1 YNPLF
6 SLPLFSLF
14 ALNNPI
20 SNTPSLSQWNVWVPR
35 DVSAMTN
42 SCVVIYFTFMYPATP
57 RHPRHL
63 VLWQALLP
71 ALPVYGVQDI
81 VRESYKGR
89 TKLIG
94 DVHQRNCTLLISNIG
109 TDHSGGTT
117 SVPTWAS
124 LYFLCPALTQKPSVL
139 TPPLTEGEPATLTC
153 TAPGIC
159 SGTPPNITWTWRGT
173 GDNITELRDNTTTQ
187 RREDLTRVTTTHFST
202 LTFTPSAKHHGNKVT
217 CLVTFNGGV
226 TTKKTLKLNVT
237 RKNKKYMHS
246 ITVEQILF
254 TEYVV
259 LKINCRLSYISIFTV
274 KNIRLIVKSANA
286 FHHIVMEVLSNP
298 SKIQLLNN
306 LICNIFL
313 RRKERTPK
321 NSDSK
326 SPFTNLEMVA
336 CEDQQVPY
344 QFLSLFSFTNIQ
356 LALTCQQEFTRQ
368 HEQVWD
374 HQANKRLPTQ
384 LFM

>member
-1 YNPLF
+1 YHHKCYRQVKCLLLMTINSP
-6 SLPLFSLF
+6 
-14 ALNNPI
+14 
-20 SNTPSLSQWNVWVPR
+20 PSGQWNVWVPR

-57 RHPRHL
+57 RHPRYL
-63 VLWQALLP
+63 VLWQTLLP
-71 ALPVYGVQDI
+71 ALPVCGVQDI

-109 TDHSGGTT
+109 TEHSGRYNFCADLGGANIYTYPDF
-117 SVPTWAS
+117 SELKMLGKPPEMAHK
-124 LYFLCPALTQKPSVL
+124 QK
-139 TPPLTEGEPATLTC
+139 GEPATLTC

-187 RREDLTRVTTTHFST
+187 RRVDLTAFTTTHFST
-202 LTFTPSAKHHGNKVT
+202 LTFTPSAKHDGTKVT
-217 CLVTFNGGV
+217 CLVTFNGS
-226 TTKKTLKLNVT
+226 
-237 RKNKKYMHS
+237 YMHP

-259 LKINCRLSYISIFTV
+259 LKINCRLSNIPIFPI
-274 KNIRLIVKSANA
+274 KKIRLIVKSANA
-286 FHHIVMEVLSNP
+286 FHHIVIEVLANP
-298 SKIQLLNN
+298 SKIQILSN

-321 NSDSK
+321 NLDSK

-336 CEDQQVPY
+336 CEDQQVQYP
-344 QFLSLFSFTNIQ
+344 FLYFASPTFS
-356 LALTCQQEFTRQ
+356 
-368 HEQVWD
+368 
-374 HQANKRLPTQ
+374 
-384 LFM
+384 

>member
-1 YNPLF
+1 KRVQI
-6 SLPLFSLF
+6 SLSIFPF
-14 ALNNPI
+14 PI
-20 SNTPSLSQWNVWVPR
+20 SPPYPSGMFGYQGTSR
-35 DVSAMTN
+35 AMTN

-71 ALPVYGVQDI
+71 ALPVCGVQDI

-94 DVHQRNCTLLISNIG
+94 DMHQRNCTLLISNIG
-109 TDHSGGTT
+109 TEHSGRYNFCADLGGANIYTYPDF
-117 SVPTWAS
+117 SELKV
-124 LYFLCPALTQKPSVL
+124 LVL

-187 RREDLTRVTTTHFST
+187 RRVDLTAFTTTHFST
-202 LTFTPSAKHHGNKVT
+202 LTFTPSAKHDGTKVT
-217 CLVTFNGGV
+217 CLVTFNGSV

-237 RKNKKYMHS
+237 RKYKKYMHP

-259 LKINCRLSYISIFTV
+259 LKINCRLSNISIFTI

-286 FHHIVMEVLSNP
+286 FHHIVIEVLANP
-298 SKIQLLNN
+298 PKIQILSN

-321 NSDSK
+321 NFDSK

-336 CEDQQVPY
+336 CEDQQVQYP
-344 QFLSLFSFTNIQ
+344 FFFFISNIQ

-374 HQANKRLPTQ
+374 HQANKRLITQ